1 MKKGFR
7 KQTKTIEDQ
16 GRNNQGKKIEAL
28 KVLKLD
34 AEQLTIKNAIPQ
46 EQLNEEAKNEKMRKW
61 KKWKKGSI
69 EKIYIFEINKHI
81 YNFQNF

>member
-1 MKKGFR
+1 MTEQASFTYFPLKKGLKK
-7 KQTKTIEDQ
+7 KQKTIEDH

-46 EQLNEEAKNEKMRKW
+46 EQLNEEAKNEKMRK
-61 KKWKKGSI
+61 
-69 EKIYIFEINKHI
+69 
-81 YNFQNF
+81 